1 MKLRPEE
8 ITQIL
13 KSRIEQYDV
22 ETDLSE
28 VGTVLQVGDGIA
40 RIYGLEN
47 AVASEM
53 LEFEHDVIGLAFNL
67 EEDDVGAALFGEW
80 QFVSEGEPV
89 RRTGRVASVPVGEAL
104 LGRVVDPLG
113 NPLDGQGPIDTDETR
128 PLEFKAPG
136 VIARQPVKEPL
147 QTGIKAID
155 SMTNVGRGQR
165 ELIIGD
171 RSTGK
176 TAICDRHDPEPA
188 RPGREVLLRRRSA
201 RRRRRSCRCTSG
213 CKEAGA
219 MAYTTIVSAPA
230 HEAAPI
236 KWMAPFAGCAMG
248 EYFLYKGEHALVIY
262 DDLSKHADAYRQL
275 SLLLRRPPGRE
286 AFPGDVFYLHS
297 RLLERAA
304 KLSDELGGGSLTALP
319 IIETQA
325 GDIAAYIPTNVI
337 SITDGQIFLQ
347 SDLFFSGV
355 RPAVNVGTS
364 VSRVGS
370 SRADE
375 GDEEG
380 RRPPAPRPRA
390 VPRAGGVRAVRLG
403 ARQGDAGR
411 ALARGERMVATLNQ
425 PQYSPWPM
433 EEQVVALFAGN
444 EGYLDKIPVAAGA
457 ALPGGAAR
465 APARRRNDLQG
476 DPRDRRPRR
485 GDREEAARGAR
496 QVHEHASTSR
506 KKRRSSHSHRPG
518 TAAARPRDHEHA
530 QADEGDGAR
539 RLRAPAARA
548 GADRGDASVRR
559 PHARADGGHRA
570 RERVRARP
578 AAAAASRRRTA
589 AIVPVTGDRGLAGAF
604 NAQILRRATA
614 LAPRAPAGRASR
626 RAGFP
631 SGARASRRCASRASS
646 STASGA
652 ASATTRTTSTR
663 RRSRTGWPSCTSTG
677 TSTASCSSTTTSSR
691 RSSSS

>member
-1 MKLRPEE
+1 LKLRPEE
-8 ITQIL
+8 ITRIL

-28 VGTVLQVGDGIA
+28 VGTVLELGDGIA
-40 RIYGLEN
+40 RVYGLEN

-53 LEFEHDVIGLAFNL
+53 LEFEHDVIGIAFNL
-67 EEDDVGAALFGEW
+67 EEDDVGVALFGEW
-80 QFVSEGEPV
+80 QHVGEGEPV

-113 NPLDGQGPIDTDETR
+113 NPLDGQGPIDTNESR

-176 TAICDRHDPEPA
+176 TAICIDTILNQHDQGVKCIYVAVGQKASTVVQVYE
-188 RPGREVLLRRRSA
+188 RL
-201 RRRRRSCRCTSG
+201 
-213 CKEAGA
+213 KEAGA

-248 EYFLYKGEHALVIY
+248 EYYLYKGEHALVIY
-262 DDLSKHADAYRQL
+262 DDLTKHADSYRQL

-297 RLLERAA
+297 RLLERSA

-325 GDIAAYIPTNVI
+325 GDVAAYIPTNVI

-347 SDLFFSGV
+347 SDLFFAGV
-355 RPAVNVGTS
+355 RPAVNVGIS
-364 VSRVGS
+364 VSRVG
-370 SRADE
+370 AT
-375 GDEEG
+375 
-380 RRPPAPRPRA
+380 AQTKA
-390 VPRAGGVRAVRLG
+390 MKKV
-403 ARQGDAGR
+403 AGR
-411 ALARGERMVATLNQ
+411 LRLDLAQYRELEAFAQFGSELDKATQAALARGERMVATLNQ

-444 EGYLDKIPVAAGA
+444 EGYLDQIPV
-457 ALPGGAAR
+457 PQIAR
-465 APARRRNDLQG
+465 FQDELREHMRSEGSIYKAIRETGELSDDTEKQLRAELDKFANTFNVEQ
-476 DPRDRRPRR
+476 
-485 GDREEAARGAR
+485 EEAL
-496 QVHEHASTSR
+496 VS
-506 KKRRSSHSHRPG
+506 
-518 TAAARPRDHEHA
+518 
-530 QADEGDGAR
+530 
-539 RLRAPAARA
+539 
-548 GADRGDASVRR
+548 
-559 PHARADGGHRA
+559 
-570 RERVRARP
+570 
-578 AAAAASRRRTA
+578 
-589 AIVPVTGDRGLAGAF
+589 
-604 NAQILRRATA
+604 
-614 LAPRAPAGRASR
+614 
-626 RAGFP
+626 
-631 SGARASRRCASRASS
+631 
-646 STASGA
+646 
-652 ASATTRTTSTR
+652 
-663 RRSRTGWPSCTSTG
+663 
-677 TSTASCSSTTTSSR
+677 
-691 RSSSS
+691 